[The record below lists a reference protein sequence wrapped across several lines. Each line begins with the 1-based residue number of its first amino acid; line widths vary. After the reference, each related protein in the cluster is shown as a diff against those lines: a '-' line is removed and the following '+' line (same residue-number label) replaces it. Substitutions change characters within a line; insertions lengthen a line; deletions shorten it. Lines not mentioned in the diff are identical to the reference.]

1 MEKKRVCMKMLYS
14 EFLSLC
20 KEADNLIRE
29 LLVKSPRLHGRRPN
43 TLKAA
48 AVHYLA
54 RKKGLHITLN
64 NIYHVYG
71 CYQSTTIEVE
81 KIIRD
86 LVEKEGDNQK

>member
-1 MEKKRVCMKMLYS
+1 MTTLLLS

-20 KEADNLIRE
+20 KEADDLIKD
-29 LLVKSPRLHGRRPN
+29 LLARSTRLQGRRPK

-64 NIYHVYG
+64 DIYHIYG
-71 CYQSTTIEVE
+71 CYQPRIIEVK

-86 LVEKEGDNQK
+86 LADSP